1 MNRDSR
7 FLLGLLALPF
17 ILCGWA
23 GASESPSDLYE
34 RMRDAVR
41 NIDYE
46 GRFVYQVGDQLDA
59 MYVVHR
65 LQNGRSLERLV
76 ALDGK
81 HKQVIR
87 GASAVAC
94 LDAHQRRISVLG
106 AGSRL
111 GDAPVAS
118 ADDLGQVYRFEE
130 GERYR
135 VAGRPAREL
144 IIRPRD
150 DLRFGY
156 RIALDEATGLPLR
169 TVVLDENGKVH
180 SQTLFVELK
189 TGSLVTPIERDLS
202 ALQLAEMAPSPMA
215 AVSPPALLSEA
226 PLQLDKLPP
235 GFRPIRLP
243 ASNPEVQ
250 HLLLT
255 DGLASV
261 SLYIEPLQGQP
272 FEGYSSAGAVEMY
285 GARRGDRQVVVV
297 GEVPRR
303 TLDSIAQVLDSE

>member
-1 MNRDSR
+1 MNPGSR
-7 FLLGLLALPF
+7 ALLGLLALPF
-17 ILCGWA
+17 VLSSWA
-23 GASESPSDLYE
+23 GASESASHLYE

-65 LQNGRSLERLV
+65 QQNGRSLERLV

-87 GASAVAC
+87 GAGAVAC

-111 GDAPVAS
+111 GNTPVAGG
-118 ADDLGQVYRFEE
+118 ADLERVYRFEE
-130 GERYR
+130 GGLHR

-144 IIRPRD
+144 LIIPRD
-150 DLRFGY
+150 QLRFGY
-156 RIALDEATGLPLR
+156 RIALDEETGLPLR
-169 TVVLDENGKVH
+169 TIMLDENGRVH

-202 ALQLAEMAPSPMA
+202 ALQLAEMSPTPVPA
-215 AVSPPALLSEA
+215 ASASASEA

-235 GFRPIRLP
+235 GFRPIPLP
-243 ASNPEVQ
+243 SSNPQVQ

-272 FEGYSSAGAVEMY
+272 FEGYSSAGAMEMY
-285 GARRGDRQVVVV
+285 GARRGDAQVMVV
-297 GEVPRR
+297 GEVPRG
-303 TLDSIAQVLDSE
+303 TLASIASALDLE

>member
-1 MNRDSR
+1 MKPVSR
-7 FLLGLLALPF
+7 VLLGLLALPMF
-17 ILCGWA
+17 LFGWA
-23 GASESPSDLYE
+23 EAGESPSQLYE
-34 RMRDAVR
+34 RMQDAVR

-65 LQNGRSLERLV
+65 SQNGRSLERLV

-81 HKQVIR
+81 RKQVIR

-111 GDAPVAS
+111 GNTPVAG
-118 ADDLGQVYRFEE
+118 AQDLERVYRFEE

-135 VAGRPAREL
+135 IAGRPAREL

-150 DLRFGY
+150 KLRFGY
-156 RIALDEATGLPLR
+156 RIALDEETGLPLR
-169 TVVLDENGKVH
+169 TIMLDENDKVH

-202 ALQLAEMAPSPMA
+202 ALQLAEMEPVPVTP
-215 AVSPPALLSEA
+215 AVTATA
-226 PLQLDKLPP
+226 TGTPLQLEKLPP
-235 GFRPIRLP
+235 GFRPIQLP
-243 ASNPEVQ
+243 SSDPAVQ

-272 FEGYSSAGAVEMY
+272 LEGYSSAGAMEMY
-285 GARRGDRQVVVV
+285 GTRRGGAQVMVV
-297 GEVPRR
+297 GEVPRA
-303 TLDSIAQVLDSE
+303 TLASIANALVLK